1 MQPSRETYVMRL
13 VLSCL
18 ALFMLAFA
26 GPAVAA
32 AELAACQMQDSADC
46 CNGGRDCVL
55 PSAGCTPGCAVKL
68 LPARFQSPVVK
79 PLPIS
84 ILPPAAVHRDGIAG
98 RPPLP
103 PPRIS

>member
-1 MQPSRETYVMRL
+1 MRL
-13 VLSCL
+13 ILSCL

-32 AELAACQMQDSADC
+32 AELAACQMPDNADC
-46 CNGGRDCVL
+46 CTGGRDCVL
-55 PSAGCTPGCAVKL
+55 PSVGCAPGCAVKL
-68 LPARFQSPVVK
+68 LPARFQFPAVK
-79 PLPIS
+79 PLPIL
-84 ILPPAAVHRDGIAG
+84 ILPPAAAVHRDGIAG